1 MLDNAHHIGSKL
13 HVAQARMGF
22 ELVQRHNANAKKE
35 TKTKREIVKGHNFAS
50 KRLSLS
56 MLWTRKLKFQV
67 LRQTC
72 SGTISGQFRNNKIK
86 TKKKTKLK
94 MQISQCTKFFTT
106 RFILY

>member
-1 MLDNAHHIGSKL
+1 
-13 HVAQARMGF
+13 MGF

-56 MLWTRKLKFQV
+56 TFWTRKLKFEV

-86 TKKKTKLK
+86 TKKKNE
-94 MQISQCTKFFTT
+94 IENANFTM
-106 RFILY
+106 Y